1 MSDKV
6 QQSAG
11 TAPQSDLP
19 EQWTL
24 IEPMLVCPRQTV
36 MVVITAGAKTNHVTS
51 TNLGK
56 ILSIGAVAR

>member
-19 EQWTL
+19 EEWTL
-24 IEPMLVCPRQTV
+24 IEPMLVCPRRA
-36 MVVITAGAKTNHVTS
+36 VITAGAKTNHVTS

-56 ILSIGAVAR
+56 ILPIGAVAR